1 MRRLLGLL
9 VWLSIFALQLSL
21 WPQLTTRVLPAFAL
35 AAALAWG
42 ATAHPRT
49 GFWVAI
55 GSGLALDL
63 YAQYDFGRLTLASA
77 FGYGTFW
84 LVLRGYTA
92 GAVSWAP
99 VLAGGAAAVAVYELT
114 LLVWTAL
121 SVEGFPLLAEAF
133 RTGTLNAVATFV
145 AFLISAALAGLYAD
159 RTASSRHE
167 GSLRY
172 R

>member
-9 VWLSIFALQLSL
+9 VWLGIFALQLSL
-21 WPQLTTRVLPAFAL
+21 WPQLTVRVLPAFAF

-42 ATAHPRT
+42 ATAHPRA
-49 GFWVAI
+49 GLWAAV
-55 GSGLALDL
+55 GSGLVLDL
-63 YAQYDFGRLTLASA
+63 YAQHDFGRLTVASA
-77 FGYGTFW
+77 AGYGTFW

-99 VLAGGAAAVAVYELT
+99 VLAGGAAAVAVYELA
-114 LLVWTAL
+114 LLLWTAL
-121 SVEGFPLLAEAF
+121 SVEGFPFLAETF
-133 RTGTLNAVATFV
+133 RTGTLNAIATFV
-145 AFLISAALAGLYAD
+145 AFLISVGLAGLYAD
-159 RTASSRHE
+159 RTTSSRHE